1 MVILEMHFDH
11 KRTWARPGSMYALLP
26 PSSHISL
33 RIHPMSNS
41 PSSKEYLLLS
51 RGQWDA
57 DKSKEEIQSA
67 IDQFYVWHDR
77 LVCEGKFKPG
87 YRLAT
92 GTMSVSR
99 TGIIDG
105 PFAETKEVIGG
116 YWFVIAGSLQ
126 EAAAIAAE
134 SPCLACG
141 LSYEIR
147 PIELER
153 GSAYRESNET
163 PRRR

>member
-1 MVILEMHFDH
+1 
-11 KRTWARPGSMYALLP
+11 
-26 PSSHISL
+26 
-33 RIHPMSNS
+33 MSDS
-41 PSSKEYLLLS
+41 PFTNEYLLLCS
-51 RGQWDA
+51 GQWDA

-67 IDQFYVWHDR
+67 IDRFYAWHDR
-77 LVCEGKFKPG
+77 LVAEGKFRPG
-87 YRLAT
+87 HRLAI
-92 GTMSVSR
+92 GTKFVTR

-147 PIELER
+147 PLELER
-153 GSAYRESNET
+153 ASAYRESSET
-163 PRRR
+163 PRRGR